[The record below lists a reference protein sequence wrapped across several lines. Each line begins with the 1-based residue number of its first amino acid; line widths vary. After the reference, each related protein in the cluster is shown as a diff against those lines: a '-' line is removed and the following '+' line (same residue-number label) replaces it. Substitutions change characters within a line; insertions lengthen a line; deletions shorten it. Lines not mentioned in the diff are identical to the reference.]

1 MSASLAD
8 HIQLDHNAR
17 IIQRVDGMRDVVMC
31 TNDDNLIRDVC
42 IRRVLAALKKMMA
55 RLMSR
60 MALKRRNMKRLTAGR
75 LLKEMVQ

>member
-1 MSASLAD
+1 
-8 HIQLDHNAR
+8 
-17 IIQRVDGMRDVVMC
+17 MC

-60 MALKRRNMKRLTAGR
+60 MAPRRRNMKRLMAGR
-75 LLKEMVQ
+75 LPKEMLQ